1 MNAIRYN
8 AVWLFLSLA
17 VCLNA
22 WAQPGTTGSVP
33 LAKVNGIAITRNDLN
48 MEAAFLAA
56 KMNRRNYPLGS
67 NQPAD
72 LHRQLVQNLIER
84 ELLFQEATARDIRI
98 SPRWVDR
105 EWGEI
110 QTHLGGKARMKAFMA
125 NNGFTRDQMKER
137 IRKGLIVH
145 RLLKREVFRSI
156 RVSEAEMQ
164 AFYNRHPEFFKR
176 DEQIRARHLLIAV
189 PDWKDEAGRE
199 QALNRILAL
208 EKQIRE
214 GMPLGAVA
222 LGNSDCP
229 SSKRGGDLGYFT
241 RNQMI
246 QAFSDAAFA
255 LQPGDVSQVVETR
268 FGYHLIEL
276 IDRQPPSQMAY
287 KNVRDKIELTLR
299 RNKEKAA
306 ADAYLRRLKHKARI
320 AP

>member
-1 MNAIRYN
+1 MNAIKYN
-8 AVWLFLSLA
+8 AICLFLSLA
-17 VCLNA
+17 ACLSV
-22 WAQPGTTGSVP
+22 WAQPGTRGSEP
-33 LAKVNGIAITRNDLN
+33 LTTVNGIAITRNDLN

-56 KMNRRNYPLGS
+56 EMNWRNYPLDS
-67 NQPAD
+67 NQLAD
-72 LHRQLVQNLIER
+72 LHDQLVQNLIER
-84 ELLFQEATARDIRI
+84 ELLYQEATAKDIRI

-110 QTHLGGKARMKAFMA
+110 QTHLGGKTEMKAFMA
-125 NNGFTRDQMKER
+125 HSGFTRGQMKER

-145 RLLKREVFRSI
+145 RLLKRKVFRSI

-189 PDWKDEAGRE
+189 PDWDDEAGRE
-199 QALNRILAL
+199 QALSRILAL

-214 GMPLGAVA
+214 GMPLGALA
-222 LGNSDCP
+222 LENSDCP
-229 SSKRGGDLGYFT
+229 SNSRGGDLGYFT

-255 LQPGDVSQVVETR
+255 LQPGEVSQVVETR

-287 KNVRDKIELTLR
+287 KNVRDNIELALR

-306 ADAYLRRLKHKARI
+306 ADAYLSRLKRKARI
-320 AP
+320 SP